1 MRDNG
6 MLIGFFAFLISILLC
21 VNIYRVTG
29 TKEDITI
36 TISEKQRISS
46 EKSSKYLIFTK
57 NEVFENTDVLLLGKF
72 NSSDLYGKFNAG
84 ETYKVQVI
92 GWRVPFMSWY
102 RNIVR
107 IYVEDP
113 RQGPG
118 RDRESG
124 QGRAGNPVGYP
135 IHSLTP

>member
-46 EKSSKYLIFTK
+46 EKSSK
-57 NEVFENTDVLLLGKF
+57 
-72 NSSDLYGKFNAG
+72 
-84 ETYKVQVI
+84 
-92 GWRVPFMSWY
+92 
-102 RNIVR
+102 
-107 IYVEDP
+107 
-113 RQGPG
+113 
-118 RDRESG
+118 
-124 QGRAGNPVGYP
+124 
-135 IHSLTP
+135 